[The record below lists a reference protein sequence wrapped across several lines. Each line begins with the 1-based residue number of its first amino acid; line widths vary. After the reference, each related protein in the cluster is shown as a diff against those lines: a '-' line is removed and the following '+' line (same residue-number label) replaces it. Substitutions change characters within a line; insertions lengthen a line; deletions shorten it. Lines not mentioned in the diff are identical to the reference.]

1 MQAPEDE
8 INKFS
13 YIKDLKRRKMAAMT
27 SIMDEGIGKVV
38 TALKRKKMLDNSII
52 VFISD
57 NGAPTIGL
65 HSNLGSNYPFK
76 GVRRIVFKIFITYC
90 SITALYP
97 LCMNDKDHVCV
108 HMIYVNYP

>member
-13 YIKDLKRRKMAAMT
+13 YIKDPKRRKMAAMT
-27 SIMDEGIGKVV
+27 NIMDQGVGKVV
-38 TALKRKKMLDNSII
+38 TALKKQRMLDNTII

-65 HSNLGSNYPFK
+65 HSNMGSNYPLR
-76 GVRRIVFKIFITYC
+76 GVSETLFGFVPNKRQKKI
-90 SITALYP
+90 
-97 LCMNDKDHVCV
+97 MN
-108 HMIYVNYP
+108 I

>member
-13 YIKDLKRRKMAAMT
+13 YISDMKRRKMAAMT
-27 SIMDEGIGKVV
+27 NIMDQGIGKVV
-38 TALKRKKMLDNSII
+38 SALKRQKMLDNSIV

-65 HSNLGSNYPFK
+65 HSNLGSNYPLR
-76 GVRRIVFKIFITYC
+76 GVSNLK
-90 SITALYP
+90 
-97 LCMNDKDHVCV
+97 LC
-108 HMIYVNYP
+108 

>member
-8 INKFS
+8 VNKFS

-27 SIMDEGIGKVV
+27 SIMDQGVGKVV
-38 TALKRKKMLDNSII
+38 TALKRQKMLDNSII

-65 HSNLGSNYPFK
+65 HSNLGSNYPLR
-76 GVRRIVFKIFITYC
+76 GVSNAFLRFLG
-90 SITALYP
+90 S
-97 LCMNDKDHVCV
+97 LCAKNL
-108 HMIYVNYP
+108 NFF